1 MRPTEDKNER
11 IQLETG
17 GTENL
22 RLKENVADYR
32 HLREKKKSTET
43 AADCWVN
50 QLKIVL

>member
-32 HLREKKKSTET
+32 HPREKK
-43 AADCWVN
+43 N
-50 QLKIVL
+50 LLKLPPIVG